1 MKRWEIMGKT
11 GNIWENPI
19 KMGEIY
25 ENTRVSWRFLAGKII
40 YINETNINY
49 KHVLNG
55 KII

>member
-1 MKRWEIMGKT
+1 MGKT

>member
-1 MKRWEIMGKT
+1 MGKT

-40 YINETNINY
+40 YINENNINY